1 MESAD
6 AHRQAG
12 GQKRPREIDR
22 ARKLV
27 GLNADEPDQRLAAGL
42 ADHPDDLPGPD
53 PPVGLIIGV
62 QANLDVLA
70 QHFAP
75 LRVLGEAVQAGE
87 CIGRDG
93 RPDPLDRIAVVV
105 VVRRLDHHQM
115 KQADAAAGRSVRG
128 GPIRLRTPNF
138 DHGGETSIFPTGMN
152 PFPATTGL
160 QS

>member
-1 MESAD
+1 MHTGRPAAQE
-6 AHRQAG
+6 
-12 GQKRPREIDR
+12 RPREIDR

-42 ADHPDDLPGPD
+42 ADHADDLPGPH
-53 PPVGLIIGV
+53 PPVGFIIGV
-62 QANLDVLA
+62 QAKLDVLT

-87 CIGRDG
+87 RIGGDG

-115 KQADAAAGRSVRG
+115 KQAGAAAGRSVRG

-138 DHGGETSIFPTGMN
+138 DHGERLA
-152 PFPATTGL
+152 PFPPE
-160 QS
+160 